1 MKKFIISAVG
11 MIGGLI
17 ASVYG
22 GWTSSMTTLLIFMTV
37 DFLSGMICAGVFRAS
52 NKTERGGLS
61 SKVGFRGIG
70 KKCMIMLFV
79 LVGARLDIMLGVHY
93 IRDAVCIAFIVNELL
108 SIIENAGTMGLP
120 VPKAIAGAIEVLQ
133 QRTDSE
139 ESTADDKKGGGDDD
153 TYNA

>member
-1 MKKFIISAVG
+1 MKKIIISAAG
-11 MIGGLI
+11 IIGGFI

-52 NKTERGGLS
+52 DKTDGGGLS

-79 LVGARLDIMLGVHY
+79 LVGARLDITLGVHY
-93 IRDAVCIAFIVNELL
+93 IRDAVCVAFIVNELL

-120 VPKAIAGAIEVLQ
+120 VPKVLSGAIEVLQ
-133 QRTDSE
+133 KRSDGDAADGDSSDE
-139 ESTADDKKGGGDDD
+139 GDDGTD
-153 TYNA
+153 NA